1 VCPCDRTGAVVKRLR
16 GAVGGRR
23 ESLGAIA
30 PDDCGLAMLLWER
43 LPGLLAGL
51 SCGVLEVWGRLICSV
66 RIFVQGF

>member
-1 VCPCDRTGAVVKRLR
+1 MAKRVR

-30 PDDCGLAMLLWER
+30 PDDCGLAMLLWEH

-51 SCGVLEVWGRLICSV
+51 SCGVFLEVRGRLICSV